1 MASNPFVSLLGP
13 TLLTKDENGSNV
25 SRDTQE
31 LLEGKEHVMIY
42 FSAHWCPPCRGYT
55 PTLSSAYTEKS
66 VDGSNKG
73 VVIFVSSDR
82 DQEQFNEYYDEM
94 SFFALPYDRR
104 DLHKSLSTHFNV
116 SGIPT
121 LIVLDAQANLKE
133 ANARNRHNEFMKIL
147 Y

>member
-133 ANARNRHNEFMKIL
+133 ANARNRHNEFM
-147 Y
+147 